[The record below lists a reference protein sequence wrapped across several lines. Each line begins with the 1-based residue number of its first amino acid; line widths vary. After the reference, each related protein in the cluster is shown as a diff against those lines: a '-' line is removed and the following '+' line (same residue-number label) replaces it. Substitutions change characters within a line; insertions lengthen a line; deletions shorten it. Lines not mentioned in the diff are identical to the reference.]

1 MIRRAYRA
9 ATVTAVLLATAGAT
23 AAPATAGDAAVTI
36 GFAAFNPWQVDVL
49 PGETVVWSNG
59 GGRTHTVTA
68 DDGSFGSGEISNGG
82 RFSLRFST
90 PGMYMY
96 HCQIHPGM
104 TGEVDVRRLIL
115 NPVPSAGVLK
125 GRSLTVSGRSADG
138 QAPVQVQQSAP
149 SGYRTIATTTPAP
162 DGTWS
167 VAVRPAATANLRAV
181 SGADT
186 SQVRRLR
193 VVDRGLHVRVT
204 GRDVLV
210 TATPPDPGAIVVLE
224 RKLRERFGWWPTQR
238 RRLDYLSR
246 ARFHVRGP
254 ARVRVE
260 LVDTDGWT
268 PLVVSRPL
276 RISRRPGRR

>member
-1 MIRRAYRA
+1 MRRAGIA
-9 ATVTAVLLATAGAT
+9 AAALALLLATAGG
-23 AAPATAGDAAVTI
+23 APAPAAAGDTAVTI
-36 GFAAFNPWQVDVL
+36 GFAAFTPWQVDLL
-49 PGETVVWSNG
+49 PGETVVWTNQ

-68 DDGSFGSGEISNGG
+68 DAGSFGSGDLPNGG
-82 RFSLRFST
+82 RYSLRFST
-90 PGMYMY
+90 PGTYRY

-115 NPVPSAGVLK
+115 NPLPSAGVLA
-125 GRSLTVSGRSADG
+125 GRSVSVSGRSADG

-149 SGYRTIATTTPAP
+149 GGYHTIATADPAP
-162 DGTWS
+162 DGSWS
-167 VAVRPAATANLRAV
+167 ATVRSAATANLRAV

-186 SQVRRLR
+186 SEVRRLR
-193 VVDRGLHVRVT
+193 VVDRGLRVRVT
-204 GRDVLV
+204 GADVAV

-224 RKLRERFGWWPTQR
+224 RKLRERFGWWPAQR

-254 ARVRVE
+254 APARVE

-268 PLVVSRPL
+268 PLVVSHTL
-276 RISRRPGRR
+276 RIPRGSGRR